1 MTTRSKQSGIPSPSP
16 VDDLFAP
23 SKGNPTQPNIL
34 GSPFVPPHPPQ
45 PQSQSQQLQ
54 PVQPQIQPQPQQ
66 REGEQSEE
74 QSPGPFGISKTMAIA
89 ICALVIIAAIIGLII
104 YLILHNRQTKEP
116 KPDPKADPKAIT
128 LEDEEEESP
137 EDKQKRQQ
145 EAARLELQRTHVEL
159 EQYRKNDT
167 ILKSQLNQYAQ
178 HIRRLESE
186 NDELRKASNPKQL
199 LDNFRQQQGMPTDN
213 EYIDVPDKPKEG
225 PKTDAEKTTK
235 EKRQELMQMVNQPRK
250 TVADMQQEEADLKE
264 ASEQAVEEIERKA
277 IDEETNAKIF
287 VIDEDNVDDA
297 TLIASVNSGK

>member
-1 MTTRSKQSGIPSPSP
+1 MTTRSKQSSIPKPSP

-23 SKGNPTQPNIL
+23 SKSVPPQPNIL
-34 GSPFVPPHPPQ
+34 GSPFVPP
-45 PQSQSQQLQ
+45 QSQQQLQ
-54 PVQPQIQPQPQQ
+54 PQTAPQPP
-66 REGEQSEE
+66 REGEPQQPSEE
-74 QSPGPFGISKTMAIA
+74 QPPFGISKTMAIA

-104 YLILHNRQTKEP
+104 YLILHNRQQ
-116 KPDPKADPKAIT
+116 KPDPKQAGKPDPKAIT
-128 LEDEEEESP
+128 LDGEEEESP

-178 HIRRLESE
+178 LVRKLESE
-186 NDELRKASNPKQL
+186 NEDLRKASDTNNL
-199 LDNFRQQQGMPTDN
+199 INTFRQQQGMPTEN
-213 EYIDVPDKPKEG
+213 GYIDVPDKPKEG

-235 EKRQELMQMVNQPRK
+235 EKRQELMNMVNQPRK

-264 ASEQAVEEIERKA
+264 ASEQVNEELDRKA
-277 IDEETNAKIF
+277 IDAETNAKIF
-287 VIDEDNVDDA
+287 VIDEDDVDDA